1 MPLGGRHIRY
11 IILGAGLAGLLA
23 GCSSNDTF
31 EQPKPVPEVESTV
44 WLDEVWDTSIGDG
57 HDDQLLFLQPV
68 ISQGE
73 LFVVSADGELASLNP
88 ETGDYNWEQE
98 LDRGILAG
106 VGADADNLYLGTRDG
121 ALLALTRD
129 GKEER
134 WSVELPSEILAPPQS
149 NGNVVVV
156 QTIDG
161 KAMAFD
167 VNTGE
172 KRWQYDG
179 VIPVLSFRGN
189 ATPWVG
195 PEVTLVAFAS
205 GQVYALLSESGQPLW
220 QYAVG
225 EPAGRTEL
233 ERLVDVDASPV
244 VRDGVV
250 YVTGYQGHV
259 AAVDLR
265 SGQEIWKRQASSFQA
280 PALDYGNVYISGSNG
295 VISGYNLFNRQ
306 ELWVQDS
313 LEWRQTTGLLP
324 SNGYLLTGDF
334 EGYVHILSQLDGSLR
349 GQLQIDEEGLRVPML
364 LDNDLIYIYGNGGE
378 LGAYRLRES
387 D

>member
-1 MPLGGRHIRY
+1 MPLGARHTRY
-11 IILGAGLAGLLA
+11 LVLGASLAGLLA

-31 EQPKPVPEVESTV
+31 EQPKPLPEIESTV
-44 WLDEVWDTSIGDG
+44 WLEEVWDTSIGDG
-57 HDDQLLFLQPV
+57 HDEQLLFLQPAL
-68 ISQGE
+68 SEGE
-73 LFVVSADGELASLNP
+73 LFAVSAEGELASLNP
-88 ETGDYNWEQE
+88 ETGDYNWERE
-98 LDRGILAG
+98 LDRQIIAG
-106 VGADADNLYLGTRDG
+106 VGADSENLYLGTRDG
-121 ALLALTRD
+121 ALLALSRD
-129 GKEER
+129 GEGDR
-134 WSVELPSEILAPPQS
+134 WAVELPSEILAPPQS
-149 NGNVVVV
+149 NGSVVVI

-167 VNTGE
+167 VETGE

-195 PEVTLVAFAS
+195 SEVTLVAFAS
-205 GQVYALLSESGQPLW
+205 GQLIALLSETGQPLW
-220 QYAVG
+220 QYSVG

-265 SGQEIWKRQASSFQA
+265 SGQEIWRRQASSFQS

-295 VISGYNLFNRQ
+295 IITAYNLFNRQ
-306 ELWVQDS
+306 ELWAQDS
-313 LEWRQTTGLLP
+313 LQWRQTTGLLP
-324 SNGYLLTGDF
+324 VEGYLLTGDF
-334 EGYVHILSQLDGSLR
+334 EGYVHILSQLDGSLQ
-349 GQLQIDEEGLRVPML
+349 GQKQIDEEGLRVPML
-364 LDNDLIYIYGNGGE
+364 LNDGLIYIYGNGGE
-378 LGAYRLRES
+378 LDAYRLQEAE
-387 D
+387 

>member
-1 MPLGGRHIRY
+1 MPLGARHIRY
-11 IILGAGLAGLLA
+11 VVLGAGLAGLLA

-31 EQPKPVPEVESTV
+31 EQPNPLPEIESTV
-44 WLDEVWDTSIGDG
+44 WLEEVWDTSIGDG
-57 HDDQLLFLQPV
+57 HDEQLLFLQPAL
-68 ISQGE
+68 SGGE
-73 LFVVSADGELASLNP
+73 LFAVSADGELASLNP
-88 ETGDYNWEQE
+88 ETGEYNWERD
-98 LDRGILAG
+98 LDRQVIAG
-106 VGADADNLYLGTRDG
+106 VGADSENLYLGTRDG

-129 GKEER
+129 GEGDR
-134 WSVELPSEILAPPQS
+134 WAVELPSEILAPPQS
-149 NGNVVVV
+149 NGSVVVI

-167 VNTGE
+167 VKTGE

-205 GQVYALLSESGQPLW
+205 GQVVALLSETGQPLW

-265 SGQEIWKRQASSFQA
+265 SGQEIWRRPASSFQA

-295 VISGYNLFNRQ
+295 VITAYNLFNRQ
-306 ELWVQDS
+306 ELWAQDS
-313 LEWRQTTGLLP
+313 LQWRQTTGLLP
-324 SNGYLLTGDF
+324 VEGYLLTGDF
-334 EGYVHILSQLDGSLR
+334 EGYVHILSQLDGSLQ
-349 GQLQIDEEGLRVPML
+349 GQKQIDEEGLRVPMML
-364 LDNDLIYIYGNGGE
+364 NDGLIYIYGNGGE
-378 LGAYRLRES
+378 LDAYRLQEAE
-387 D
+387 